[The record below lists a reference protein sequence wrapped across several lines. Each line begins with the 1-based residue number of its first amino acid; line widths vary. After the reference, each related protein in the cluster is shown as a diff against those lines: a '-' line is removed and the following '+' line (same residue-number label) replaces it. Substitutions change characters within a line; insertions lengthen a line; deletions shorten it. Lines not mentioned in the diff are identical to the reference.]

1 MKGQKRKKREEKYD
15 KEEEEGEQV
24 ENSGPEVEEE
34 AKAEE
39 GEEKA
44 SPRKKVRKED
54 DEKAEELA
62 NELPSLPI
70 IASHDQNN
78 PNKQGIIFILERATL
93 EVAKVGKVCF
103 FGVFVYPLEICFWVF
118 EFGGNFYLIL
128 FILSKFAF
136 LGFRVTNF

>member
-1 MKGQKRKKREEKYD
+1 MRHYKLKGQKRKKREEKYD

-24 ENSGPEVEEE
+24 ENSGREVEEE

-39 GEEKA
+39 GEEKS

-54 DEKAEELA
+54 GEKAEELA
-62 NELPSLPI
+62 NELPSLPVI
-70 IASHDQNN
+70 VSHDQNN

-103 FGVFVYPLEICFWVF
+103 FCSKR
-118 EFGGNFYLIL
+118 
-128 FILSKFAF
+128 FIL
-136 LGFRVTNF
+136 